1 VEGDAELDATQV
13 GEAELFVVARAR
25 AELLQSLLDVA
36 DVNEKLKRARGAG
49 TAAAGNG
56 KE

>member
-1 VEGDAELDATQV
+1 VEGDAELDAAQV

-25 AELLQSLLDVA
+25 AELLQGLLDVA
-36 DVNEKLKRARGAG
+36 DVNEKLKRARGAR
-49 TAAAGNG
+49 AAVAGNR